1 MVWRVAQSIVLP
13 RPHSYGL
20 ITKNE
25 RRATIVSKQH
35 GGDRYIFHTDPP
47 LPPPQSLATCN
58 SYFKL
63 GLTRVDVYDSVHE
76 MELNS
81 QADPTEVQLLQAL
94 PLGFSARVRG
104 SGLGFEPRTGPPEGS
119 FAALSWQQQTHTLA
133 HGTCMHTFRSEGVA
147 LFSPTLSATCAPSEP
162 YAPPWLGTSSA
173 PPSSAPP
180 YPLRPP
186 PHSSHLQPLQLCG
199 ASVPVATRSILRC
212 IHRIFA
218 TSLKHQAKQSS
229 RTFRTLVL
237 IGTAAVCAVLT
248 LFSARGLHA
257 AGRTLCH
264 LPCCAG

>member
-1 MVWRVAQSIVLP
+1 MILP
-13 RPHSYGL
+13 Y
-20 ITKNE
+20 
-25 RRATIVSKQH
+25 
-35 GGDRYIFHTDPP
+35 PP
-47 LPPPQSLATCN
+47 SQPDSFATCN

-63 GLTRVDVYDSVHE
+63 GLTRVEYTTQE
-76 MELNS
+76 MERNT
-81 QADPTEVQLLQAL
+81 QADPAEVQLLQAL

-104 SGLGFEPRTGPPEGS
+104 SGLGFEPRTGPPEGN

-133 HGTCMHTFRSEGVA
+133 HGKCMHTFRSEGVA
-147 LFSPTLSATCAPSEP
+147 LFSPTLYPPPARPLRA

-199 ASVPVATRSILRC
+199 TSVPVATRSTLRYV
-212 IHRIFA
+212 HRIFA
-218 TSLKHQAKQSS
+218 TSLKHQVKQSS

-237 IGTAAVCAVLT
+237 IGIAAVCAVLT
-248 LFSARGLHA
+248 LFSARELHA